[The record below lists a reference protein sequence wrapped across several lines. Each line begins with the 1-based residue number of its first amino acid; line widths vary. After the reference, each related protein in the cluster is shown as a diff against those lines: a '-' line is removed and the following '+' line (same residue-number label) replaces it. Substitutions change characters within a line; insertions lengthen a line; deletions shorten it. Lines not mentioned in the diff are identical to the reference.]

1 MGRYL
6 RTTVRRAAP
15 ALCSLLALASVGC
28 SRSTD
33 RAQAKDSTITLL
45 YPIGSGPRVLG
56 YYAPSSLIFLPLV
69 SRNAAGELEGRLAR
83 SWEHS
88 PDYRTWTIHL
98 RTDVR
103 WHDGVPVTA
112 HDVKFTLDLRQ
123 HPDVLWEPAGAYTV
137 TVLDDY
143 TYTIA
148 YHRKVRTAYRY
159 KLPTSPLSTVV
170 FAKYWPKHLL
180 EELDPK
186 EFFQWEFWTHPVGNG
201 PYRYVRHVPQ
211 TMIEFVAN
219 PDYYRG
225 KPRIERVVL
234 KLGASSITELLSGNV
249 DFIMYVNATDR
260 LTLAGDPRFRVYHN
274 PSGAGVV
281 AIYWNQRHPP
291 FRDRKVRRALTLAIN
306 RRELGQV
313 LNYPEGSPISDVIYT
328 SRQLQRGELPEPL
341 PYDPEAAKQ
350 VLDAAGWRDLD
361 GDGIR
366 ERDGTQFRF
375 TMLSS
380 GSGSV
385 GVGRRLG
392 EQASVYV
399 QDQFARVGV
408 KMDILILDR
417 PAGSVRFRAGDF
429 EAAIWTNT
437 GAGEGYPVVF
447 GEGSPIGY
455 ANPTVIELL
464 KAIQATMNP
473 DEHDRIYRKLWPIF
487 QADLPIT
494 GIHPFINT
502 YVAHRRVR
510 GLSPPFRPSA
520 FHGIDDLWLEDEP

>member
-1 MGRYL
+1 MSHCRVL
-6 RTTVRRAAP
+6 P
-15 ALCSLLALASVGC
+15 ALCCLLALASVGC

-45 YPIGSGPRVLG
+45 YPLGSERSVLRQNP
-56 YYAPSSLIFLPLV
+56 PSSLVFLPLV
-69 SRNAAGELEGRLAR
+69 SQNEDGELEGRLAR
-83 SWEHS
+83 RWEHS
-88 PDYRTWTIHL
+88 ADYQTWTIHL

-112 HDVKFTLDLRQ
+112 HDVKFSLDLHK
-123 HPDVLWEPAGAYTV
+123 HPDVLYELPDSYEV
-137 TVLDDY
+137 TVLDDS
-143 TYTIA
+143 TYTI
-148 YHRKVRTAYRY
+148 TYRGG
-159 KLPTSPLSTVV
+159 KARGTPLQPMWRS
-170 FAKYWPKHLL
+170 KYYPKHLL
-180 EELDPK
+180 EELEPK

-201 PYRYVRHVPQ
+201 PYRYVRYVPQ
-211 TMIEFVAN
+211 TMMEFEAN

-234 KLGASSITELLSGNV
+234 KFGAPSITELLSGNV
-249 DFIMYVNATDR
+249 DFIMYVNATDQ
-260 LTLAGDPRFRVYHN
+260 LTLAGDPRFRMYHYT
-274 PSGAGVV
+274 SGPGPAGGP

-306 RRELGQV
+306 RRELVQV
-313 LNYPEGSPISDVIYT
+313 LNYPEGFPISDVIYT
-328 SRQLQRGELPEPL
+328 QRQLLRGELPEPL

-350 VLDAAGWRDLD
+350 LLDAAGWRDLD

-385 GVGRRLG
+385 GVGSRLG

-399 QDQFARVGV
+399 QDRLARVGV

-417 PAGSVRFRAGDF
+417 SVASVRFKAGDF
-429 EAAIWTNT
+429 EAAIWNNT

-455 ANPTVIELL
+455 ANPTVIDLL
-464 KAIQATMNP
+464 KAAQATMNP
-473 DEHDRIYRKLWPIF
+473 DEHDRIYRELWPIF

-494 GIHPFINT
+494 GIYPIIMST
-502 YVAHRRVR
+502 VAHRRVR
-510 GLSPPFRPSA
+510 GLSTPFRPSP
-520 FHGIDDLWLEDEP
+520 FHGIDDLWLEDER

>member
-1 MGRYL
+1 MGRYP
-6 RTTVRRAAP
+6 RTSHRRALP
-15 ALCSLLALASVGC
+15 ALCCLFALASVGC

-33 RAQAKDSTITLL
+33 RAQAKDSTITIL
-45 YPIGSGPRVLG
+45 YAFGSERNVLRCCG
-56 YYAPSSLIFLPLV
+56 PSSLVFLPLV
-69 SRNAAGELEGRLAR
+69 ARNEDGEIEGRLAR
-83 SWEHS
+83 RWEHS
-88 PDYRTWTIHL
+88 ADYQTWTIHL

-112 HDVKFTLDLRQ
+112 HDVKFSLDLRQ
-123 HPDVLWEPAGAYTV
+123 HPDVLYEPPGAYSV
-137 TVLDDY
+137 TVLDDS

-148 YHRKVRTAYRY
+148 YHGGSSASR
-159 KLPTSPLSTVV
+159 SPLSLWWR
-170 FAKYWPKHLL
+170 AKYYPKHLL

-186 EFFQWEFWTHPVGNG
+186 EFGQWEFWTHPVGNG

-211 TMIEFVAN
+211 TMMEFEAN

-234 KLGASSITELLSGNV
+234 KFGAPSITELLSGNV
-249 DFIMYVNATDR
+249 DFIMYVNATDQ

-350 VLDAAGWRDLD
+350 LLDAAGWRDLD

-375 TMLSS
+375 TMLS
-380 GSGSV
+380 
-385 GVGRRLG
+385 GRAAPEGRMLG

-399 QDQFARVGV
+399 QDQLARVGV

-417 PAGSVRFRAGDF
+417 PAARVRFKAGDF
-429 EAAIWTNT
+429 EAAIWTNSS
-437 GAGEGYPVVF
+437 GGEGYPVLY

-455 ANPTVIELL
+455 ANPTVIDLL
-464 KAIQATMNP
+464 KAAQATMNP
-473 DEHDRIYRKLWPIF
+473 HEIDRIYRELWPIF
-487 QADLPIT
+487 QADLPFT
-494 GIHPFINT
+494 GIYPLIWST
-502 YVAHRRVR
+502 VAHRRVR
-510 GLSPPFRPSA
+510 GLSTPYRISPFQ
-520 FHGIDDLWLEDEP
+520 GIDEVWLEDER